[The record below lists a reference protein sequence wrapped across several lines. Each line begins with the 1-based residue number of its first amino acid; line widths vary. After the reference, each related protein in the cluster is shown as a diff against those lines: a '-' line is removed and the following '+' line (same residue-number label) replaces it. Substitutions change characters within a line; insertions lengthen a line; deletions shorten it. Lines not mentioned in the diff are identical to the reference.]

1 MKSTTKRK
9 IGIGCLKGF
18 EVVSSVG
25 VPALTIYDEFPI
37 FREPPTGRQLTAG
50 GIMLLLV
57 VILGLRRQL
66 WPVLK
71 DKLHLNSG
79 GALIGWGL
87 LFLAIWWLETVTALL
102 PALRT
107 ICIAGLIGCGAGQ
120 VAHTVAGFL
129 SNQIKREEV
138 ADDAGKRA

>member
-9 IGIGCLKGF
+9 IGIGCLKVF
-18 EVVSSVG
+18 EVGSSIG
-25 VPALTIYDEFPI
+25 IPAITIYKQFPI

-50 GIMLLLV
+50 GIMMLLV

-66 WPVLK
+66 WPVLR
-71 DKLHLNSG
+71 DKLHVNSG

-87 LFLAIWWLETVTALL
+87 LFLAIWWLETITAML

-120 VAHTVAGFL
+120 AAHTVAGTL
-129 SNQIKREEV
+129 SSKIKSEEV
-138 ADDAGKRA
+138 ADDA